1 VKAIRAWACLA
12 GRDYAT
18 AHDVADLALDV
29 LSHRLELRDES
40 QDRRQLLKSLLDE
53 ELTSHEA

>member
-1 VKAIRAWACLA
+1 
-12 GRDYAT
+12 
-18 AHDVADLALDV
+18 VADLALDV